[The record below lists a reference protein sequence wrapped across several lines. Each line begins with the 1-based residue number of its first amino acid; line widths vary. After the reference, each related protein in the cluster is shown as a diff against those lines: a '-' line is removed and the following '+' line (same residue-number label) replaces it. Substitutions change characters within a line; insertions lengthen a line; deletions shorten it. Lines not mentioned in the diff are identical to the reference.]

1 MIWFVQSFGI
11 DSVSHIMSMI
21 TFSHSTNTSAP
32 ALSMF
37 ELISSIPATVS
48 ILVCFNV
55 LKSYVCEIGLDRF
68 LTTFGAKEIVGGIS
82 SLYALSSTTASFL
95 ADFAKYSFHL
105 LILLSDELIIVIPS
119 SSFKFVE
126 VLIFE
131 VLISFNIFKIDL
143 PRPCLSDF
151 SVIFSASSA
160 LFSHHVSVA
169 FLQAIFVFDFA
180 C

>member
-1 MIWFVQSFGI
+1 M
-11 DSVSHIMSMI
+11 DSVSHILSMI
-21 TFSHSTNTSAP
+21 TFSHFTDTSAP

-37 ELISSIPATVS
+37 ELISSIPGTVS
-48 ILVCFNV
+48 ILVCFSA
-55 LKSYVCEIGLDRF
+55 LKSSVFEIGLDRSS
-68 LTTFGAKEIVGGIS
+68 TTYGAREIVGGIS
-82 SLYALSSTTASFL
+82 SLYALSSTTVSFL

-105 LILLSDELIIVIPS
+105 LILLSDEVIIVIPS

-131 VLISFNIFKIDL
+131 VFISFYILKIDPL
-143 PRPCLSDF
+143 QPCLIDF

-160 LFSHHVSVA
+160 LFSHHVSIA

-180 C
+180 CL